1 MHRKLHG
8 FRDHLNL
15 CRFTS
20 DRFRIPC
27 ILAESTAEMI
37 QGTGCRQEQAGRVSF
52 VTTPYAHKWVQMMN
66 KASVTRTNCTRA
78 RRCLYMCPHI
88 YYIHTHTCAG
98 KQTTAH
104 ITINSRVRLV
114 RQGCLISMSKAGCS
128 LAKSH
133 KRLFQTSSSEKSAPS
148 SAPRFWRK
156 EIRRPIYCQTLSG
169 TANTTEPSD

>member
-1 MHRKLHG
+1 MG
-8 FRDHLNL
+8 FRYPLNL
-15 CRFTS
+15 KSLLALTS
-20 DRFRIPC
+20 DRIRIPC

-37 QGTGCRQEQAGRVSF
+37 QGTGCWPEQAGQVSF
-52 VTTPYAHKWVQMMN
+52 VTTPYAQKCVQLTN
-66 KASVTRTNCTRA
+66 KAFMTRTNCTRV
-78 RRCLYMCPHI
+78 RRCLYMRPHV
-88 YYIHTHTCAG
+88 YTRAG

-114 RQGCLISMSKAGCS
+114 RQRCLISMSKAGCS

-156 EIRRPIYCQTLSG
+156 ETRRPIYCQTLSG
-169 TANTTEPSD
+169 TANITEPSD